1 MGVSLECGELFPT
14 LQKRVIAEVRE
25 ALQNR
30 ADPLSEQILIV
41 VPTRAMRAALLR
53 ALAADKSENFYGLN
67 LMSINHLAIKIVL
80 DTLQASKILISDS
93 TFFPYALYNIAVK
106 QKLEPF
112 QSFRVCQALYQSI
125 RDLIDGGVTADL
137 FRDALEDAKRE
148 PEIAAGLDFQELGA
162 LQRIYSRLETFLH
175 EHQILNLQTAASQAA
190 SQAAKWAHAKKISS
204 LIVYGFYD
212 ATQTQCDVVE
222 ELTRAVSENGGS
234 TQIFFPF
241 PVQDLKV
248 EFPAGY
254 AQPFFERLYSL
265 TTRLSG
271 EFHFHQSRTP
281 LASAN
286 VESVMFSGADLPDKA
301 SAGVEF
307 LSAAGP
313 YDEAWAVAKRILHLV
328 KDKGASFDQIL
339 VISRTLDDPLP
350 LMRVFEENRIP
361 CNLVRGS
368 TLAEVPYARFAS
380 LLLRARQARFNATTL
395 FEFLSA
401 PFIKRTGFKD
411 LRNISDLME
420 RLFIR
425 NWDDWDRLKPLLQND
440 PLPRLLHELIHN
452 DEQKRESWKYTARSL
467 LNLRRV
473 LDRIPETASLP
484 QFARALIQVL
494 DAFTKPEEPL
504 ELEKT
509 SVKEE
514 PSGQVKNGKVRNN
527 PNQLSLSFDSG
538 SAESK
543 QIRSDQKPM
552 PPAMQAVVNLLR
564 KLADFSIFGATEITQ
579 SEFAHLFELYLKQ
592 TSVDCGIEQ
601 PQGVT
606 IGDVMQLR
614 GVTADYVFL
623 MHLNREVFP
632 RRLNEDPFLPDNA
645 RQMLINLTG
654 AGPAVKRASNQS
666 RLFQLKDGGEEEL
679 LLFAMALRSARERL
693 FLSYQRAD
701 AQGRKLT
708 CSAYFDE
715 VLRMLT
721 NKTSEEN
728 PAVCV
733 ISRQLETK
741 IMHYGTPRA
750 EILPTLSE
758 CSALADWFSSEEV
771 LDHTHQLPPEFSQQ
785 AMIFARRMNSYD
797 MNEAAILDGCIQ
809 DPARLWSAVLKSR
822 GMDYLR
828 LSYSTM
834 KSFFICPFQFFG
846 TVVLKLEESPKE
858 TENDE
863 QDLDAMTKGILAET
877 VVKGAINSIKNSQ
890 CSIHQAV
897 QEAVAQTREK
907 YRDVFPPLILNLYM
921 KKFQNA
927 AENLLQYLQS
937 EGYDLKRS
945 IVPEFEDKETVE
957 LLAADT
963 NELGFRVIIS
973 GVLDLITFK
982 AFGGDG
988 LISDLKWGGSRTA
1001 DTPNAMHK
1009 KGELQFCLYPAMYEV
1024 SSGEHLP
1031 FRYFRLNIFEQF
1043 GDPNQIEKKLRNL
1056 GVGEPDRVMRYF
1068 GGAAD
1073 HAKTYLQEEQ
1083 FLKTRNCGIEMLK
1096 SQFRIL
1102 KDPGV
1107 PYSDCKYCSYTQL
1120 CRRSHASTLL
1130 RTRMAVLSEVGGK
1143 K

>member
-14 LQKRVIAEVRE
+14 LQKRVIAGVRE

-30 ADPLSEQILIV
+30 ADPLSDQILVI

-53 ALAADKSENFYGLN
+53 ALAADKSDNFYGLN

-80 DTLQASKILISDS
+80 DTLQTQKTLISDS
-93 TFFPYALYNIAVK
+93 TFFPFALYNIAVQ

-112 QSFRVCQALYQSI
+112 ESFRVCQALYQSI

-162 LQRIYSRLETFLH
+162 LQRIYSRFETFLH
-175 EHQILNLQTAASQAA
+175 EHQILNLQTAASQAVT
-190 SQAAKWAHAKKISS
+190 QAANWAQAKNISS

-212 ATQTQCDVVE
+212 ATQTQCDVLE
-222 ELTRAVSENGGS
+222 ELTRSVSGNGGAA
-234 TQIFFPF
+234 QIFFPF
-241 PVQDLKV
+241 PVRDLSV
-248 EFPAGY
+248 EFPAAY
-254 AQPFFERLYSL
+254 AQPFFERIYSL

-271 EFHFHQSRTP
+271 EIRFHESHTP
-281 LASAN
+281 MASAN
-286 VESVMFSGADLPDKA
+286 IESVMFSGDDLPNKD
-301 SAGVEF
+301 SARVEF

-313 YDEAWAVAKRILHLV
+313 YDEAWAVAKRILYLV
-328 KDKGASFDQIL
+328 KDKGVSFDQIL

-380 LLLRARQARFNATTL
+380 LILRARQARFNAATV

-440 PLPRLLHELIHN
+440 PLPRLLDELIHG

-467 LNLRRV
+467 LSLRKA
-473 LDRIPETASLP
+473 LERIPETASLP
-484 QFARALIQVL
+484 QFTRALIQVL

-514 PSGQVKNGKVRNN
+514 PLVQVKNGKGRNN
-527 PNQLSLSFDSG
+527 PNQLSLSFDTG
-538 SAESK
+538 STEAK
-543 QIRSDQKPM
+543 QIRTDEKTMS
-552 PPAMQAVVNLLR
+552 PAMQAVMNLLR
-564 KLADFSIFGATEITQ
+564 KLADFSIFGSTEITLA
-579 SEFAHLFELYLKQ
+579 EFAHLLELYLKQ
-592 TSVDCGIEQ
+592 TSIDPGTEQ

-623 MHLNREVFP
+623 MHMNREVFP
-632 RRLNEDPFLPDNA
+632 RRLNEDPFLPDTA
-645 RQMLINLTG
+645 RKMLINLTG
-654 AGPAVKRASNQS
+654 AGPAMKRASTQS

-679 LLFAMALRSARERL
+679 LLFAMALRSAREHL

-715 VLRMLT
+715 VLRVLT
-721 NKTSEEN
+721 NKTSQDN
-728 PAVCV
+728 PAVCA

-741 IMHYGTPRA
+741 LMDYGRPRPQ
-750 EILPTLSE
+750 ILPTPSE

-771 LDHTHQLPPEFSQQ
+771 LNHTHHLPPEFSKQ
-785 AMIFARRMNSYD
+785 AIVFAHRMNSYD
-797 MNEAAILDGCIQ
+797 MNEAAILDGCIE

-834 KSFFICPFQFFG
+834 KSFFSCPFQFFG

-863 QDLDAMTKGILAET
+863 QDMDAMTKGILAET
-877 VVKGAINSIKNSQ
+877 VVKGAINIIKNSQ
-890 CSIHQAV
+890 SSIDQAV
-897 QEAVAQTREK
+897 KEAVTQTREK

-921 KKFQNA
+921 KKFQHA
-927 AENLLQYLQS
+927 AENLLRYLQS

-945 IVPEFEDKETVE
+945 IVPEFENKETVE
-957 LLAADT
+957 LLNAET
-963 NELGFRVIIS
+963 NELGFPVIIS

-1001 DTPNAMHK
+1001 NTPNAMHQ

-1024 SSGEHLP
+1024 SSGEYLP

-1043 GDPNQIEKKLRNL
+1043 GDPNQIEKKLRKL
-1056 GVGEPDRVMRYF
+1056 GVSEPDRVMRYF
-1068 GGAAD
+1068 GGASES
-1073 HAKTYLQEEQ
+1073 AKTYLQEEQ
-1083 FLKTRNCGIEMLK
+1083 FLKTKNCGIEMLK

-1107 PYSDCKYCSYTQL
+1107 PFSECKYCSYTQL

-1130 RTRMAVLSEVGGK
+1130 RTRMADLETK
-1143 K
+1143 

>member
-30 ADPLSEQILIV
+30 ADPLSDQILLI

-53 ALAADKSENFYGLN
+53 ALAADRLNNFYGLN
-67 LMSINHLAIKIVL
+67 LMSINHLAIKIAI
-80 DTLQASKILISDS
+80 DTLETSKHLISDS
-93 TFFPYALYNIAVK
+93 TFFPFALYNIAV
-106 QKLEPF
+106 QNKLEPF
-112 QSFRVCQALYQSI
+112 QSFRICQALYQSI

-137 FRDALEDAKRE
+137 FRDALDDAQRE
-148 PEIAAGLDFQELGA
+148 PEIAAGLDFQELSA
-162 LQRIYSRLETFLH
+162 LQRIYSKFETFLH
-175 EHQILNLQTAASQAA
+175 EHQILNLQTSASRSATN
-190 SQAAKWAHAKKISS
+190 AAKWAQSKKISS
-204 LIVYGFYD
+204 LIIYGFYD
-212 ATQTQCDVVE
+212 ATQTQCDVLE
-222 ELTRAVSENGGS
+222 ELTRTVSENGGKA
-234 TQIFFPF
+234 QIFFPF
-241 PVQDLKV
+241 PVRDLTV
-248 EFPAGY
+248 EFPASY
-254 AQPFFERLYSL
+254 SQPFFERLYSL

-271 EFHFHQSRTP
+271 EFYFHETHTP

-286 VESVMFSGADLPDKA
+286 VESAIFRGEELPEKN
-301 SAGVEF
+301 SSRLEF
-307 LSAAGP
+307 FSAAGP
-313 YDEAWAVAKRILHLV
+313 YDEAWGVAKKILHLV

-339 VISRTLDDPLP
+339 VISRTLDDPLA

-368 TLAEVPYARFAS
+368 TLAEVTYARFAS
-380 LLLRARQARFNATTL
+380 LILRARQSRFNAATL

-411 LRNISDLME
+411 LKNISDLME

-425 NWDDWDRLKPLLQND
+425 NWDDWDRLKPLLQDN
-440 PLPRLLHELIHN
+440 PLPRLLDEHIHG

-467 LNLRRV
+467 LSLRKA
-473 LDRIPETASLP
+473 LERIPETASLP

-514 PSGQVKNGKVRNN
+514 PAVAVKNGKSRAN
-527 PNQLSLSFDSG
+527 PNQLSLTFDAG
-538 SAESK
+538 PTEIK
-543 QIRSDQKPM
+543 QIKSDEKSM
-552 PPAMQAVVNLLR
+552 SPAMQAVINLLR
-564 KLADFSIFGATEITQ
+564 KLADFSIFGSTEITL
-579 SEFAHLFELYLKQ
+579 SEFAHLLELYLKQ
-592 TSVDCGIEQ
+592 TSVDPGIEQ
-601 PQGVT
+601 KQGVT
-606 IGDVMQLR
+606 VGDVMQLR

-623 MHLNREVFP
+623 MHMNREVFP

-645 RQMLINLTG
+645 RQMLTDLTG
-654 AGPAVKRASNQS
+654 AGPSLKRVAKS

-708 CSAYFDE
+708 CSAYYDE
-715 VLRMLT
+715 VLRVLT

-728 PAVCV
+728 SAVCA

-741 IMHYGTPRA
+741 IMDFGRPRS

-758 CSALADWFSSEEV
+758 CSALGDWFSTEEV
-771 LDHTHQLPPEFSQQ
+771 LHHTHALPPEFSQQ
-785 AMIFARRMNSYD
+785 AMVFARRMNSYD
-797 MNEAAILDGCIQ
+797 LNEAAILDGCIQ

-877 VVKGAINSIKNSQ
+877 VVKGAINLIKTSD
-890 CSIHQAV
+890 CSIDQAV
-897 QEAVAQTREK
+897 QEATAQTREK
-907 YRDVFPPLILNLYM
+907 YLDVFPPLILNLYM
-921 KKFQNA
+921 KKFQHA
-927 AENLLQYLQS
+927 AHNLLHYLQS

-945 IVPEFEDKETVE
+945 VVPEFENKETVE
-957 LLAADT
+957 LLDSES

-988 LISDLKWGGSRTA
+988 LISDLKWGGGRTA
-1001 DTPNAMHK
+1001 NTPNAMHQ

-1024 SSGEHLP
+1024 SSGDYLP

-1043 GDPNQIEKKLRNL
+1043 GDPNQIEKKLRKL
-1056 GVGEPDRVMRYF
+1056 GLSDPDRVMRYF
-1068 GGAAD
+1068 GGASD
-1073 HAKTYLQEEQ
+1073 SAKTYLHEEQ

-1107 PYSDCKYCSYTQL
+1107 PFSDCKYCSFTQL

-1130 RTRMAVLSEVGGK
+1130 RTRMADLSDSAVK